1 MKIKLAL
8 LLIMVF
14 GVVQLP
20 AQPLTEL
27 VQQIPNNNLSLKVQE
42 KEYYATL
49 EQATQINPRPDPE
62 LGVGI
67 FPLPVETRLGGQAL
81 RVSAM
86 QLFPWFGTID
96 SQKEVAIAKAA
107 VVQGRAS
114 VQELELAYQIEQAY
128 FQLYNIRKSREI
140 IQRNLVFL
148 EALERLSL
156 AKVESGSAI
165 AADVLRVQLQ
175 IETLSQELAILKT
188 QERLPTIQI
197 NQILNRPLEVV
208 VKVMDSL
215 TFATLPLNK
224 EALLEEIATQHP
236 LLKMY
241 DLQQEVANAHINA
254 NGVADKPTFR
264 IGADYIL
271 SLIHIS
277 EPTRPY

>member
-96 SQKEVAIAKAA
+96 
-107 VVQGRAS
+107 
-114 VQELELAYQIEQAY
+114 
-128 FQLYNIRKSREI
+128 
-140 IQRNLVFL
+140 
-148 EALERLSL
+148 
-156 AKVESGSAI
+156 
-165 AADVLRVQLQ
+165 
-175 IETLSQELAILKT
+175 
-188 QERLPTIQI
+188 
-197 NQILNRPLEVV
+197 
-208 VKVMDSL
+208 
-215 TFATLPLNK
+215 
-224 EALLEEIATQHP
+224 
-236 LLKMY
+236 
-241 DLQQEVANAHINA
+241 
-254 NGVADKPTFR
+254 
-264 IGADYIL
+264 L
-271 SLIHIS
+271 SLIHI
-277 EPTRPY
+277 